1 MKFKITLKYIYADY
15 NPSTNPISNIFH
27 HIDSEIVT
35 QYANQNHFILHKSD
49 FVELLQADGALF
61 DPDCMRIFSEDEQ
74 AFYLLTDEF
83 DIQIDQSVGPIELI
97 LWLRPPKPFDAQA
110 KIEALVND
118 VQNLIKNVNNIDLQ
132 VQELQKSHKSLSEQL
147 QTTTSQVQAITTSLP
162 SNQSSVISS
171 QLSSKNLLFP
181 PLGLQRSDS
190 KISLARSDTG
200 GLDNLPLLHQP
211 SLQTVKSTVSSY
223 EPSISDSPMP
233 GLQKKRSFI
242 DSSKLPN
249 VGTIDMA
256 ILYSEP
262 LVRKV
267 ENGVEPL
274 GDPVDFEEESNK
286 LLEILKAKNKR
297 IDLIFQIATKDR
309 LVDVLAKGPSILH
322 IICHGEYSK
331 QEKQFYLCFEGEN
344 GELLEFFSE
353 NLRSIIEKI
362 EISSVKLVFVNAC
375 HSEEVAKVFV
385 QAGVPC
391 VIAIQSELRI
401 ADSVAQKFS
410 QHFYNH
416 IFDGMA
422 IKPAFELAKVAASS
436 MDLNT
441 CCCAHTHKADCPWYK
456 DLALKESFKKAHQYH
471 EPLCLDCPKRNK
483 HIHNGSCKWAQDF
496 QFTYKLD
503 PFDAPSGVSD
513 NEIWT
518 CCCSPELPH
527 NESLKFKKFCQN
539 ELSDQMVL
547 FANRE
552 SGVVTNKNPY
562 SVIEQKFS
570 VKRIMGRNREMHQ
583 LYEILTNKELK
594 FVQLNGSEGVGK
606 TSLVKQLANYL
617 YERGHF
623 RDKIS
628 IIMMEKTPS
637 ISHFKSDLYKE
648 VPGAYDFKSFCESIK
663 LSKILF
669 ILEKC
674 DMLLEN
680 HKKDFIEIL
689 KQVAEAAKYTKF
701 IIIKNE
707 YERLQLDESLVMM
720 RDLQPIDAAKILLN
734 LSYKYLKIKDRKLDD
749 LAQRPLFQKIRLTPQ
764 KIWCI
769 SERLKHESL
778 DYIESE
784 MIFGQESSYKTKAEE
799 NEEAIGK
806 TLQ

>member
-1 MKFKITLKYIYADY
+1 MKFKVILKYTYGDSD
-15 NPSTNPISNIFH
+15 PSKGIISNIFH
-27 HIDSEIVT
+27 TVDSDIVT
-35 QYANQNHFILHKSD
+35 QYANQNQFIFRKSD
-49 FVELLQADGALF
+49 FITLLQADGAHF
-61 DPDCMRIFSEDEQ
+61 DHDSIRIFSEEEN
-74 AFYLLTDEF
+74 AYYLLTDDF
-83 DIQIDQSVGPIELI
+83 DIQIDPYSGPSELLLWIRPSKAIDNHSQIELI
-97 LWLRPPKPFDAQA
+97 LNE
-110 KIEALVND
+110 I
-118 VQNLIKNVNNIDLQ
+118 QNLRKSFSTMESQI
-132 VQELQKSHKSLSEQL
+132 QELQKNQTSFTAELQAANTQIQTLSAASNPNQIGNGSMLASRNTNSPALLLGGPSFLRQDSKTSNARSEGDFLMNVSNPPLQSVKSS
-147 QTTTSQVQAITTSLP
+147 ITTFEFS
-162 SNQSSVISS
+162 
-171 QLSSKNLLFP
+171 
-181 PLGLQRSDS
+181 
-190 KISLARSDTG
+190 A
-200 GLDNLPLLHQP
+200 
-211 SLQTVKSTVSSY
+211 
-223 EPSISDSPMP
+223 EMP
-233 GLQKKRSFI
+233 TFAKKKSFI

-249 VGTIDMA
+249 LGSIDMA

-262 LVRKV
+262 LVRKL
-267 ENGVEPL
+267 ENGTEPC

-309 LVDVLAKGPSILH
+309 LVEVLAKGPSILH

-344 GELLEFFSE
+344 GELLEFYSE

-375 HSEEVAKVFV
+375 HSEEVAKVFL

-422 IKPAFELAKVAASS
+422 IKTAFELAKVAASS

-441 CCCAHTHKADCPWYK
+441 CCCAHTHKDDCPWYK
-456 DLALKESFKKAHQYH
+456 DLALKESFKKAHQFH
-471 EPLCLDCPKRNK
+471 VPLCLDCPKRNK
-483 HIHNGSCKWAQDF
+483 HIHNGNCKWAQDF
-496 QFTYKLD
+496 QFVYKCD
-503 PFDAPSGVSD
+503 PFDAPQGVSD
-513 NEIWT
+513 REIWT

-527 NESLKFKKFCQN
+527 NESLKFKKFCLT
-539 ELSDQMVL
+539 ESSDQMVL
-547 FANRE
+547 FSNRE
-552 SGVVTNKNPY
+552 AGVVTNKNPY
-562 SVIEQKFS
+562 SVIEQKFA
-570 VKRIMGRNREMHQ
+570 VKRIMGRNRELHQ
-583 LYEILTNKELK
+583 LYEILTSKDLK

-623 RDKIS
+623 RDKIC

-674 DMLLEN
+674 DLLLEN
-680 HKKDFIEIL
+680 HKKDFVETL
-689 KQVAEAAKYTKF
+689 KQISEAAKYVKF

-707 YERLQLDESLVMM
+707 YERLGLVESLVMM

-734 LSYKYLKIKDRKLDD
+734 LSYKSLSINDRKLDE
-749 LAQRPLFQKIRLTPQ
+749 LAQRSLFQKIRLTPQ

-769 SERLKHESL
+769 SERLKRESL
-778 DYIESE
+778 DYIEND
-784 MIFGQESSYKTKAEE
+784 MIFSQDSSYKTKAEE

-806 TLQ
+806 TLR